1 LNWFRFF
8 LKKNSVWLLFL
19 IKTEPNRTVNTPKSH
34 HLFLIFHPNI
44 LLISNILIHPPHMH
58 IKGFIYACCLPII
71 KKIPSFIGYIRI
83 SC

>member
-1 LNWFRFF
+1 
-8 LKKNSVWLLFL
+8 
-19 IKTEPNRTVNTPKSH
+19 VNTPKSH

-44 LLISNILIHPPHMH
+44 LLISNIMH

>member
-1 LNWFRFF
+1 
-8 LKKNSVWLLFL
+8 L

-71 KKIPSFIGYIRI
+71 KKSLALSVI
-83 SC
+83 SASHVTGN